1 MDKAFVLRDDYVDKA
16 RVYMN
21 AEVKSLDFAGN
32 FAKGVSEI
40 NNWVEQ
46 KTDGKISNIFEP
58 GNKIM
63 IILIIIYYRTAC
75 LLN

>member
-32 FAKGVSEI
+32 SANGVSEI

-58 GNKIM
+58 GNKKIM
-63 IILIIIYYRTAC
+63 IILIII
-75 LLN
+75 L